1 MKQRKKWEILL
12 VISVLLLSLIGVGY
26 SKKAEPGT
34 SFTLMTW
41 NILHGNGMIDKQKEQ
56 LIAYNPDIALLQ
68 EVEIGTRRIDKGNN
82 MTDLADGLYPSAL
95 FGYECDY
102 DTGVLGTAILTKGTL
117 DDIVYLDGTD
127 YAEIYH
133 GYFHTT
139 VELDGIDVSVYTVHL
154 NYVRSDWRAQQLY
167 DLALDVD
174 ADTNRYIIV
183 AGDFNLQDFDELNV
197 LSDRLTAVNT
207 EETYYPTYH
216 GLDWNTQAI
225 DNILYTAD
233 TLSVDQVLMPVNGY
247 SDHNALYAKFTV
259 K

>member
-1 MKQRKKWEILL
+1 MKEKRWAILL
-12 VISVLLLSLIGVGY
+12 MVCALLLSLLGVGY
-26 SKKAEPGT
+26 SKKADTGT

-56 LIAYNPDIALLQ
+56 LKNYDADIVLLQ
-68 EVEIGTRRIDKGNN
+68 EVDIGTRRIDGGNN
-82 MTDLADGLYPSAL
+82 MTDLADGLYPTAL

-102 DTGVLGTAILTKGTL
+102 DTGVLGTSILTKGTL
-117 DDIVYLDGTD
+117 DDIVYKEGTE

-139 VELDGIDVSVYTVHL
+139 VELDGIDVSVYAVHL
-154 NYVRSDWRAQQLY
+154 NYERSDWRAQQLY

-174 ADTNRYIIV
+174 ADKSRYIIV

-197 LSDRLTAVNT
+197 LSTRLTAVNT
-207 EETYYPTYH
+207 DETYYPTYH

-225 DNILYTAD
+225 DNILYTAE
-233 TLSVDQVLMPVNGY
+233 TLTVDQVLMPVNGY